1 MIDKQLIFVEQ
12 KGACKKDVM
21 ETVFNQLEELHYIN
35 NRTLFEKD
43 IYDREAV
50 MPTAI
55 GFGVAIPHAK
65 SSSVN
70 KPFITFYQAVSPFK
84 WNEDDE
90 EASDLIFMIGVPEF
104 KGTNNLHL
112 KILSQISK
120 QLTHSEFREKLRN
133 SSKEE
138 VYQLLHTID
147 QNIERNC
154 L

>member
-1 MIDKQLIFVEQ
+1 MIDKELIFVGE
-12 KGACKKDVM
+12 KGATKQDVM
-21 ETVFNQLEELHYIN
+21 NEVFKHLEELHYIN
-35 NRTLFEKD
+35 DRELFEKD

-70 KPFITFYQAVSPFK
+70 KPFIAFYRATAPFK
-84 WNEDDE
+84 WNEEDE
-90 EASDLIFMIGVPEF
+90 EPSDLIFMIGVPEF
-104 KGTNNLHL
+104 NGSNNLHL

-120 QLTHSEFREKLRN
+120 QLTHTEFREELRN

-138 VYQLLHTID
+138 IYRLLHTID
-147 QNIERNC
+147 QNIERKC